1 MSEFLTSLANQ
12 LQEQYG
18 SGQTNA
24 LNIVQ
29 YGHNR
34 NNQKLGDYAKQFD
47 QTEGRKY
54 VEEGYLRLDA
64 FNVVPKAFEVLL
76 QEPEI
81 TVLVKKRAFST
92 LAENHRPDY
101 MDADEKLFYKA
112 SKILFQNKCR
122 QIAAL
127 EKLSKIERVSAAA
140 GQLDIHLIP
149 IIIGLVDQVNPS
161 FTNSPLAG
169 ETDFLDSQAS
179 APFKNLVSVID
190 KIRKVWSFS
199 VPSMFTSWI
208 TDTTLPFQTDLA
220 QGTGVIEITNLVT
233 MNITSSLQLAG
244 GSLSFSLTDPYKAM
258 TVTNTDIEWALLDAI
273 NVFNNSPIVQLGKA
287 SLDKIAA
294 QNSQLLNDARAARGA
309 GPIEFQINPI
319 ASVDNQVAGIFSSI
333 GEMVHFNY
341 SLLPNLN
348 NLTAGNVHVASDS
361 LRGGP
366 IVGQEGLDPNTEVP
380 LFAAAVSAI
389 YNSIQVKQ
397 TAQNTITQ
405 SSKITNYA
413 RKKLRFH
420 YAKKPIIQ
428 IMDQVHIYINS
439 KSQLDKKILSGLQNM
454 FNGLG
459 FLQKVNKQIF
469 DLKNQ
474 ASTLFNPSA
483 NIDLQLEKAV
493 YVGSNFPTALWVMMR
508 GLFINDKSGTHVF
521 AGIVESSNRQFS
533 DGKWT
538 VNVACKDNA
547 AYLTYS
553 VVNLNPGV
561 DQFNGPLHDPL
572 TPFQT
577 DFDAVSS
584 NFSHEVPTLL
594 PENQELLNSQL
605 ATKGMAKFNSGR
617 NAGAPV
623 TLNNFFGD
631 KEFTG
636 NGISRNVYY
645 APNGFVYKWKE
656 GIGVLVQ
663 FGDSFNND
671 HLQTIGLPSITQNPL
686 AGQDVMNVLSL
697 YVTGVPY
704 NYVTYYN
711 AASKLD
717 TFGRHPQSG
726 QSGATSFYAA
736 LTNDLKKRNLQW
748 GDFIPFKNLVV
759 DDQTYMKMLDTT
771 LTINNTNTQIDQILQ
786 QIQDVQN
793 KINSLQKGG
802 DTTSSAVQQLKTQLA
817 TLTSQLSTQTKSIQ
831 DALQNSNNQIH
842 IIGSDVS
849 YDPSQL
855 QDSQSFSLSDP
866 KTRREL
872 RRTTNFLTRRMAWQV
887 RANEDKNLF
896 IVDDSYDKD
905 YDITAFEIA
914 IQSQLNQYS
923 SEYSTV
929 SDKITSVA
937 NLLNLEVFCD
947 TQGHIRARAPQ
958 YNRMPSSVFY
968 RMIQLKQQTGIQFF
982 PQFLEDL
989 FTNNLQTALAGLKIV
1004 EDQIRLDGAILG
1016 KKDDAAV
1023 TNLLSSQSSSGQ
1035 TFKFVTN
1042 DDDSPIMDFAQII
1055 SQDSPD
1061 TAPSNQN
1068 TSFVDTLNAQNAVTS
1083 VFTVQDRAQIVQDA
1097 GTANSAITTVLTSDR
1112 INDLK
1117 QRLFKETGQQVVLD
1131 NFTST
1136 SINSVLAS
1144 PNHAVDVFKITKDL
1158 ADKLQARQKLIKQAA
1173 GAIKNAK
1180 ELKSLDSDNNNA
1192 ANQLLFP
1199 NLYGNSDVPEIF
1211 EHMIEDETY
1220 DDYGIGSG
1228 GRYIIHNYQIL
1239 SLDIEEQP
1247 PAYTTIEV
1255 SGQLDPLISN
1265 SSLPA
1270 GLNNSFPGGGNG
1282 LITAAAVDY
1291 DLWRMYGWR
1300 TTNAVQV
1307 PFLSNPQTQ
1316 CAPYAAS
1323 LLSRARRTIFQ
1334 GSVVIAGNEYMQPG
1348 EVVYIEDEDLL
1359 FYVASVSHDLTY
1371 GHSFTTRLQ
1380 LTYGHNPGEYIP
1392 TSLDVIGKMVYNTT
1406 ANVNSNYANYRQSNV
1421 FNESSLGSL
1430 VINSGQSDMTGITG
1444 GNYGNFNNKVISNI
1458 MYVASSAVVQNN
1470 ILGSN
1475 VQPSVEIRIYYDK
1488 SAGAVNSDLQ
1498 TQANNLQSILTGTA
1512 DIDTK
1517 SPNTKLDSHLP
1528 KQNVNVVT
1536 IDISDTGEHRSPTQS
1551 AWDLAR
1557 NAANTTTTGGDA
1569 TTNTARAQQ
1578 TMFKLILDCVMVF
1591 NYVAST
1597 TTPDSTATSTTTQ
1610 TAPTSSTNNT
1620 VASNL
1625 QSNGS
1630 NNSGAGF

>member
-12 LQEQYG
+12 LQDQYG
-18 SGQTNA
+18 TGQTNA
-24 LNIVQ
+24 LNILQ

-34 NNQKLGDYAKQFD
+34 KGQNLGDYAKKFD

-64 FNVVPKAFEVLL
+64 FNVVPKAFELLL
-76 QEPEI
+76 QEPDI

-101 MDADEKLFYKA
+101 MDADEKLFYRA
-112 SKILFQNKCR
+112 SKILFRNKCN

-169 ETDFLDSQAS
+169 ESDFLDSQAS

-190 KIRKVWSFS
+190 KIRKVWAFS
-199 VPSMFTSWI
+199 VPSIFTSWI
-208 TDTTLPFQTDLA
+208 TDTTLPFQTELA
-220 QGTGVIEITNLVT
+220 EGTGVIEITSLTT
-233 MNITSSLQLAG
+233 MDCTSSLQLAN
-244 GSLSFSLTDPYKAM
+244 GSLNFTLTDPYKAM

-273 NVFNNSPIVQLGKA
+273 NVFNNSPIFQLGKE
-287 SLDKIAA
+287 SLDKLAA
-294 QNSQLLNDARAARGA
+294 QNSQLLNDTRAARGA
-309 GPIEFQINPI
+309 GPVEFQINPI

-348 NLTAGNVHVASDS
+348 NLTAGNVSVATDS

-366 IVGQEGLDPNTEVP
+366 IVGQEGLDPTTEVP

-413 RKKLRFH
+413 RNKLRFH

-428 IMDQVHIYINS
+428 IMDQVHVYINS

-454 FNGLG
+454 FSGLG
-459 FLQKVNKQIF
+459 FLQKANKQIF

-483 NIDLQLEKAV
+483 NIDLQLEKEV
-493 YVGSNFPTALWVMMR
+493 YVGSNFPTALWVMLR
-508 GLFINDKSGTHVF
+508 GLFVNDKSGTHVF

-538 VNVACKDNA
+538 VTVACKDNA

-577 DFDAVSS
+577 KFDAVSS
-584 NFSHEVPTLL
+584 NFNHEVPTLL
-594 PENQELLNSQL
+594 PENQELLNAQV

-636 NGISRNVYY
+636 NGISRNIYY

-671 HLQTIGLPSITQNPL
+671 HLQTIGLPSITQNPM

-697 YVTGVPY
+697 YITGVPY
-704 NYVTYYN
+704 NYITYYN

-726 QSGATSFYAA
+726 QSGANSFYTT

-771 LTINNTNTQIDQILQ
+771 LTINNTNAQIDQILQ
-786 QIQDVQN
+786 QIQDKQN
-793 KINSLQKGG
+793 QINSLQKGG
-802 DTTSSAVQQLKTQLA
+802 DTASSAVQQLKTQLA

-831 DALQNSNNQIH
+831 DNLQTSNNQIH

-849 YDPSQL
+849 YEPSKL

-866 KTRREL
+866 ATRREL
-872 RRTTNFLTRRMAWQV
+872 RRTTNFLTRRMTWQV

-914 IQSQLNQYS
+914 LQSQLNQYS

-929 SDKITSVA
+929 AETISSVA
-937 NLLNLEVFCD
+937 NLLNLEIFCD

-968 RMIQLKQQTGIQFF
+968 RMMQLKQQTGIQFF

-989 FTNNLQTALAGLKIV
+989 FTNNIQTSMAGLKVV

-1023 TNLLSSQSSSGQ
+1023 MNLLSSQSSTGQ
-1035 TFKFVTN
+1035 TFQFVTN
-1042 DDDSPIMDFAQII
+1042 DDDSPIMNFSQII
-1055 SQDSPD
+1055 NQDGPD
-1061 TAPSNQN
+1061 TISANQN
-1068 TSFVDTLNAQNAVTS
+1068 TSLVDALNNQNAVTS

-1097 GTANSAITTVLTSDR
+1097 GASNSTITTVLTSDR

-1144 PNHAVDVFKITKDL
+1144 PNHAVDVFKVTKDL

-1180 ELKSLDSDNNNA
+1180 EFKSLDADNNNT

-1199 NLYGNSDVPEIF
+1199 NLYGNSNVPEVF

-1228 GRYIIHNYQIL
+1228 GRYIIHNYQIQ
-1239 SLDIEEQP
+1239 SLDIEEKSP
-1247 PAYTTIEV
+1247 PYTTIEV

-1270 GLNNSFPGGGNG
+1270 GLQNSFPQSGNG

-1300 TTNAVQV
+1300 PTSAVQV

-1323 LLSRARRTIFQ
+1323 LLSRARRNIFQ
-1334 GSVVIAGNEYMQPG
+1334 GSVTISGNEYMQPG

-1359 FYVASVSHDLTY
+1359 FYVASVSHSLTY

-1406 ANVNSNYANYRQSNV
+1406 ANLNSNYANYRQSNV
-1421 FNESSLGSL
+1421 FNESSLGCL

-1444 GNYGNFNNKVISNI
+1444 GNYGNFNNKIISDI
-1458 MYVASSAVVQNN
+1458 MYVASSALVKNN

-1475 VQPSVEIRIYYDK
+1475 VQPMVEIRVYYDK
-1488 SAGAVNSDLQ
+1488 SAGGVNSDLVA
-1498 TQANNLQSILTGTA
+1498 QANNLQSILNGTA
-1512 DIDTK
+1512 NIDTK
-1517 SPNTKLDSHLP
+1517 SPNTKVDSHLP
-1528 KQNVNVVT
+1528 TQNVTVAT
-1536 IDISDTGEHRSPTQS
+1536 IDISDSNEHRSPTQS
-1551 AWDLAR
+1551 AWDLSR
-1557 NAANTTTTGGDA
+1557 NASNSTTTGGFA
-1569 TTNTARAQQ
+1569 TTTTARTQQ
-1578 TMFKLILDCVMVF
+1578 TMFNLILDCVMVF
-1591 NYVAST
+1591 NYVSST

-1610 TAPTSSTNNT
+1610 ASPTSSTNNT

-1625 QSNGS
+1625 QPTNI
-1630 NNSGAGF
+1630 NDHGAGF